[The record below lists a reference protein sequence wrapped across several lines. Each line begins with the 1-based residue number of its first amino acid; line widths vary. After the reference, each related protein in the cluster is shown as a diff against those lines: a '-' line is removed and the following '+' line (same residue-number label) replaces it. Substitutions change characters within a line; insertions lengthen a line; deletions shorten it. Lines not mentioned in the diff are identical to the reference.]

1 MRSSRLYVAHDLSAG
16 AEILLDQTAS
26 HYLKHVLRLK
36 TGAAV
41 ILFDGIHAIDYHGVV
56 EIGGRQVSV
65 AIEYA
70 SPVDRES
77 PLYSEI
83 IQGLGR
89 SDHGDWTIQK
99 TTELGVNRISLF
111 NAQRSQKHLKA
122 SQVEKKLA
130 HWRGVA
136 ISACEQCG
144 RALIPEIVFYADLA
158 TAIQAASAQARFL
171 LDFEAVSLQSELC
184 AMQANALSIL
194 LGPEGGLNGDEI
206 GAALAAGFRGVS
218 LGPRVLRT
226 ETAAVSALVM
236 AQSCSGDL
244 K

>member
-1 MRSSRLYVAHDLSAG
+1 MRSSRLYVADDLSAG

-41 ILFDGIHAIDYHGVV
+41 VLFNGMHSSDFHGRVELGPRKVAVHIEASSVV
-56 EIGGRQVSV
+56 
-65 AIEYA
+65 
-70 SPVDRES
+70 DMES
-77 PLYSEI
+77 PLLSEI

-89 SDHGDWTIQK
+89 SDHSDWTIQK

-111 NAQRSQKHLKA
+111 NAERSQKHLKA

-144 RALIPEIVFYADLA
+144 RALIPEIVFYPGLVPAM
-158 TAIQAASAQARFL
+158 QAASAQARFL
-171 LDFEAVSLQSELC
+171 LDFKAVSLQSELR
-184 AMQANALSIL
+184 ATQTSSLSIL
-194 LGPEGGLNGDEI
+194 LGPEGGLNEKEI
-206 GAALAAGFRGVS
+206 NSAVTAGYRGVS

-226 ETAAVSALVM
+226 ETAAVSALAI
-236 AQSCSGDL
+236 AQSFSGDF